1 MGRPE
6 RYLNRPMTKHGSED
20 LRKDTTRASHSGRG
34 QDDHQGL
41 VNVPVHRAST
51 ILFPTLAALR
61 DASHR
66 HDQMAYGRQ
75 GNPSTFALQDAIADI
90 EGGGQTLVV
99 PSGASAITTALLSVV
114 KPGGHLL
121 VTDAVYETTRRFSD
135 GILKKFGVQTTYYD
149 PTVGVGIVDLIQ
161 PETVAIF
168 MEAPGSL
175 TFEVQDIPAL
185 VKAAKSHPGVVT
197 IMDNTWATPLFFK
210 PLLHGVDISIQSVS
224 KYIGG
229 HADLMMGSMT
239 AEGKVFS
246 QLRRTVHNLGLFV
259 SPDDCFLALRGLR
272 TLAPRLDRHEATGFA
287 LARWLEARPEI
298 SRVLHPGLESF
309 PGHDLWKRDFT
320 GACGLFSFV
329 VAADADVAA
338 MVDGMALFGIGYS
351 WGGYESLIL
360 PVDIKS
366 ARSLAPWDESDQIVR
381 IHAGLEDP
389 DDLIADLKAGLG
401 RL

>member
-1 MGRPE
+1 
-6 RYLNRPMTKHGSED
+6 MTKRTLGKSWE
-20 LRKDTTRASHSGRG
+20 DTTRTSHSGRG

-61 DASHR
+61 DASHS

-75 GNPSTFALQDAIADI
+75 GTPSTFALQDAIAALERD
-90 EGGGQTLVV
+90 GSKTLVV
-99 PSGASAITTALLSVV
+99 PSGASAITTALLSVAR
-114 KPGGHLL
+114 PGGHLL
-121 VTDAVYETTRRFSD
+121 VTDAVYETTRQFCD

-149 PTVGVGIVDLIQ
+149 PTIGAGIADLIQ

-168 MEAPGSL
+168 MENPGSF
-175 TFEVQDIPAL
+175 TFDLQDIPAM
-185 VKAAKSHPGVVT
+185 VEAAKSHHGVVT
-197 IMDNTWATPLFFK
+197 ILDNTWGTPLFFK
-210 PLLHGVDISIQSVS
+210 PLSYGIDISMQAIT

-229 HADLMMGSMT
+229 HADLMMGSIT
-239 AEGKVFS
+239 AGGKVFN
-246 QLRRTVHNLGLFV
+246 QLRRTVQGLGLFV

-272 TLAPRLDRHEATGFA
+272 TLAPRLDRHQATGFA
-287 LARWLEARPEI
+287 LARWLEARPEV

-320 GACGLFSFV
+320 GASGLFSFV
-329 VAADADVAA
+329 VPADADVAA

-360 PVDIKS
+360 PANMKT
-366 ARSLAPWDESDQIVR
+366 ARSAVPWDQSVQILRV
-381 IHAGLEDP
+381 HAGLEDP
-389 DDLIADLKAGLG
+389 DDLIADLEAGLS

>member
-1 MGRPE
+1 
-6 RYLNRPMTKHGSED
+6 MTKPTSGD
-20 LRKDTTRASHSGRG
+20 KWKDTTRASHSGRG

-51 ILFPTLAALR
+51 ILFPTLAALHA
-61 DASHR
+61 ASHS

-75 GNPSTFALQDAIADI
+75 GNPSTFALQDAIAAL
-90 EGGGQTLVV
+90 EGGGGETLVV
-99 PSGASAITTALLSVV
+99 PSGASAITTALLSVAR
-114 KPGGHLL
+114 PGGHLL

-149 PTVGVGIVDLIQ
+149 PIIGAAIGDLIQ
-161 PETVAIF
+161 PQTVAIF

-175 TFEVQDIPAL
+175 TFEVQDIPAIVAA
-185 VKAAKSHPGVVT
+185 VKPHPGVVT
-197 IMDNTWATPLFFK
+197 ILDNTWATPLFFK
-210 PLLHGVDISIQSVS
+210 PLSYCVDISIQAIT

-229 HADLMMGSMT
+229 HADLMMGSIT

-246 QLRRTVHNLGLFV
+246 QLRRTAHSLGLYV

-272 TLAPRLDRHEATGFA
+272 TLAPRLDRHQSTGFA
-287 LARWLEARPEI
+287 LARWLEARPEV
-298 SRVLHPGLESF
+298 SRVLHPGLDSF
-309 PGHDLWKRDFT
+309 PGHALWKRDFA
-320 GACGLFSFV
+320 GASGLFSFV
-329 VAADADVAA
+329 VPADADVAA

-360 PVDIKS
+360 PADMKT
-366 ARSLAPWDESDQIVR
+366 ARSVAPWDQSEQILRV
-381 IHAGLEDP
+381 HAGLEDP
-389 DDLIADLKAGLG
+389 DDLIADLEAGLS